1 MHSFSKD
8 GEHRYIMVDS
18 TGTRCTLGSS
28 DLCSWSLLL
37 LSFDLKGATDLKL
50 PLCQAQDITGVE
62 SSTNPAAAGIPHIT
76 DSHDPSP
83 SLHLSVRL
91 ASGSS
96 QWEPGAICLPLEW
109 RWVSVAG
116 LNFLA
121 LSTTQGCIMALEIS
135 PDSGN
140 LS

>member
-1 MHSFSKD
+1 M
-8 GEHRYIMVDS
+8 DS
-18 TGTRCTLGSS
+18 TDTRCTLGSS

-50 PLCQAQDITGVE
+50 LLCQAQDITGVE

-76 DSHDPSP
+76 DSHGPSL

-116 LNFLA
+116 LNFLPLRVA
-121 LSTTQGCIMALEIS
+121 PWLWKSLLIWGLVRSVFCLAVVIS
-135 PDSGN
+135 FSR
-140 LS
+140 LW